1 MIFFFLILEAGYL
14 TSKHQLLPNR
24 RAVVGAAPTAPRA
37 RSPARVSGSTEGIWG
52 SVELFWQWG
61 EPACVPGMVGE
72 DGEDSWLLGTGINT
86 SPRGAAVSQP
96 EGLKRAKKDA
106 AERMF

>member
-1 MIFFFLILEAGYL
+1 MIVFFLILEAGYL
-14 TSKHQLLPNR
+14 SSKHQLLPNR

-37 RSPARVSGSTEGIWG
+37 RSPARVLSSTEGIWG
-52 SVELFWQWG
+52 SLELFWQRG

-72 DGEDSWLLGTGINT
+72 DGEDSWLLGMGINT
-86 SPRGAAVSQP
+86 SPRGAVSQP

-106 AERMF
+106 AERRF